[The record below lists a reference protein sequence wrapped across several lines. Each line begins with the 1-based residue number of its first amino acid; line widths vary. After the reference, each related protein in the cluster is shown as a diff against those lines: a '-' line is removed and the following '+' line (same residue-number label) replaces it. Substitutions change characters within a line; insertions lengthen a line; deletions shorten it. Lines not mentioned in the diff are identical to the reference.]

1 MADLKC
7 KFCGEDL
14 PKILE
19 NGNRRH
25 GNQKYHKLCYELEKQ
40 NRQISKYSRGRKEI
54 NQLVKNDSILEY
66 LYNSLNTN
74 KLISWIDL
82 LKEGFDHKL
91 YTGEDKVND
100 SVIKREFNYGFQVIN
115 KEGRVYIK
123 IHKL

>member
-1 MADLKC
+1 M
-7 KFCGEDL
+7 
-14 PKILE
+14 
-19 NGNRRH
+19 
-25 GNQKYHKLCYELEKQ
+25 
-40 NRQISKYSRGRKEI
+40 SKYSRGRKEI